1 MRKDRG
7 DDAIGNHL
15 LLVDLPDGPWIA
27 DVGFGDGSREPFP
40 LREGPILSDGYEY
53 GLARIDADWWRLTNH
68 PRGGAPHFDFT
79 LQPADPARLAFK
91 CHELQTSP
99 ESGFVLNAVAQRHA
113 GEEIRMLRTP
123 PRPGREPDRQRRRLR
138 RPAPP
143 RVRPRPAGN
152 RRSLATHRR
161 AARGGL
167 RPGGH
172 LS

>member
-123 PRPGREPDRQRRRLR
+123 RGQDESLIDSAEGYVALLHREFDLDLPETADLWPRIVARHAAVFA
-138 RPAPP
+138 PAD
-143 RVRPRPAGN
+143 
-152 RRSLATHRR
+152 T
-161 AARGGL
+161 
-167 RPGGH
+167 
-172 LS
+172 